1 MKSSLVWLV
10 GLVVSHP
17 AQAVGN
23 PVERGVGVA
32 AGIFAGIYIHEL
44 GHAAAF
50 RAADAEEIRT
60 RVPGSQCRLLCGQ
73 TEVKWARK
81 PSPAEVRVISAAGFA
96 ASNLAA
102 ELLLQHETGA
112 KSAFGQGFVATNL
125 YSNLTHVVTYYTKV
139 RGRDGYRGNDIDSYE
154 LSGGNPHLLSASLI
168 AYSLYTLRRAQKKNI
183 PLMFVQL
190 RF

>member
-1 MKSSLVWLV
+1 M
-10 GLVVSHP
+10 
-17 AQAVGN
+17 
-23 PVERGVGVA
+23 
-32 AGIFAGIYIHEL
+32 
-44 GHAAAF
+44 
-50 RAADAEEIRT
+50 
-60 RVPGSQCRLLCGQ
+60 
-73 TEVKWARK
+73 
-81 PSPAEVRVISAAGFA
+81 ISAAGFA